1 METDRSLKALLSFL
15 DYMADKGLAP
25 KNTVF
30 ARKAAVTKVLG
41 ILSDD
46 EANDVFR
53 IDLAHTMSRFS
64 NLKGKG
70 YTPGSLTTYQS
81 RVKSALEDFS
91 SYLKNP
97 LSFRPSGQ
105 RREKESKPIPSN
117 NSEKPKIKTSA
128 IREPYENIRAVPIS
142 DTILPIAIRSDLT
155 VYVQGLPFNLS
166 KAEASKIA
174 AVVMALSGD

>member
-30 ARKAAVTKVLG
+30 ARKAAASKVLG
-41 ILSDD
+41 ILSED
-46 EANDVFR
+46 EANDILNVD
-53 IDLAHTMSRFS
+53 IAHTMARFG

-70 YTPGSLTTYQS
+70 YTPASLTTYQS
-81 RVKSALEDFS
+81 RVKSAIEDFS

-97 LSFRPSGQ
+97 LAFRPSGQ
-105 RREKESKPIPSN
+105 SKERGAKAPPITASESSKTKPAIARAPS
-117 NSEKPKIKTSA
+117 ETARTAP
-128 IREPYENIRAVPIS
+128 VS
-142 DTILPIAIRSDLT
+142 DTILPIAIRADLT
-155 VYVQGLPFNLS
+155 VYIQGLPFNLS

>member
-1 METDRSLKALLSFL
+1 METDRSFKALLSFL

-41 ILSDD
+41 ILSDV
-46 EANDVFR
+46 ESADVLSV
-53 IDLAHTMSRFS
+53 DLPHTMARFS

-70 YTPGSLTTYQS
+70 YTPASLTTYQS

-97 LSFRPSGQ
+97 LAFRPSGQ
-105 RREKESKPIPSN
+105 ARERGPKPSPSS
-117 NSEKPKIKTSA
+117 NSEQSRPKPAPMRDLSEST
-128 IREPYENIRAVPIS
+128 RAAPIS
-142 DTILPIAIRSDLT
+142 DTILPIAIRADLT
-155 VYVQGLPFNLS
+155 IYIQGLPFNLS

-174 AVVMALSGD
+174 AVVMAMSGD